1 MRDESACLSSIE
13 RETRL
18 GDATVDRRA
27 KMPSLENKQPVCSQ
41 EWDLWRGRG
50 THGHICSE
58 VFRKEFESRHGRIE
72 ERAVGGAQFRLWES
86 GISSQPTKL
95 CVAGSFV
102 GGSAPV

>member
-27 KMPSLENKQPVCSQ
+27 KMPSLENKPAVSAAR

-50 THGHICSE
+50 SHGHICSE
-58 VFRKEFESRHGRIE
+58 VF
-72 ERAVGGAQFRLWES
+72 
-86 GISSQPTKL
+86 
-95 CVAGSFV
+95 
-102 GGSAPV
+102 